1 MVRVDGPD
9 SLGEWL
15 ARACGPGPLAEGDV
29 AEARRRLNEDPVTAE
44 FRRLGVDLES
54 RAGGRLELFRRVADL
69 CPRLTLDVAG
79 HEVEARVSLS
89 ELWRFYLPI
98 CQALTDVM
106 PCRDRL
112 LVGLAGPGASGKS
125 VFAALLRE
133 AINRGLSE
141 QGARAA
147 LCPMDGFHYPNA
159 YLDSHFVVDDAG
171 HRVPLRA
178 FKGAPQTFDAEAFL
192 DCLRRLKVDRFVTVP
207 RYDRQLHDPVPDGLR
222 IGPEEQAVLV
232 EGNFLLLDRGAFAA
246 VADMLDLSLFLV
258 QPFEV
263 IREAMIGR
271 HVLGGRSD
279 DDAAAHFERVDRKN
293 YEICMRT
300 ARRAD
305 LIVRRDA
312 GQHVV
317 GLEAGPKHGGAPA
330 Q

>member
-9 SLGEWL
+9 SLEEWL
-15 ARACGPGPLAEGDV
+15 AGACGPGPSAEGDV
-29 AEARRRLNEDPVTAE
+29 AQARRRVAAAPVTAE

-54 RAGGRLELFRRVADL
+54 RAGARLELFRRVADL

-79 HEVEARVSLS
+79 HEVEARVSLT

-98 CQALTDVM
+98 CQALTDVT
-106 PCRDRL
+106 PSRGRL
-112 LVGLAGPGASGKS
+112 LVGVAGPGASGKS

-133 AINRGLSE
+133 ATNRGLCK

-159 YLDSHFVVDDAG
+159 HLDSHFVVDEVG
-171 HRVPLRA
+171 KRVPLRA
-178 FKGAPQTFDAEAFL
+178 FKGSPQTFDAEAFL
-192 DCLRRLKVDRFVTVP
+192 DCLRRLKVKRFVTVP
-207 RYDRQLHDPVPDGLR
+207 RYDRQLHDPVPDGFR
-222 IGPEEQAVLV
+222 IGPQEQAVLV

-246 VADMLDLSLFLV
+246 VADMLDLSIFLI
-258 QPFEV
+258 QPFQV

-271 HVLGGRSD
+271 HVLGGRSQ

-317 GLEAGPKHGGAPA
+317 GLAAGPKHGGAPA